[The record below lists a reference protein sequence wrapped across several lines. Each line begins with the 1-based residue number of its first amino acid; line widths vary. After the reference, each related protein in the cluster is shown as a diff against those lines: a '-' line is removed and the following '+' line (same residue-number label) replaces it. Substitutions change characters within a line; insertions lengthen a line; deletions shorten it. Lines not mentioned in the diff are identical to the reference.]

1 MPSLRSRTYRKLIVT
16 TLWLAS
22 VTPVARPS
30 FAEDKVQDIYTF
42 SETSIKDSQNKVLP
56 GSVANDRKVFLGSIG
71 SDLWHGPQD
80 ARDEFWMI
88 TDRAEWAD
96 QSRRNQSAYL
106 LGAGIQPD
114 DIENKNRSETDPNFG
129 SLTNRRPVG
138 PARDRTAE
146 SQRCR

>member
-30 FAEDKVQDIYTF
+30 LAEDKVQDIYTF

-80 ARDEFWMI
+80 GRDEFWMI
-88 TDRAEWAD
+88 TDR
-96 QSRRNQSAYL
+96 
-106 LGAGIQPD
+106 G
-114 DIENKNRSETDPNFG
+114 PNG
-129 SLTNRRPVG
+129 QIKVDGNNRRTFWVPAFNPMILKIKTIAKEIRILEALPIVG
-138 PARDRTAE
+138 QSGRLP
-146 SQRCR
+146 